1 MANDKRVDSGPS
13 EEELRNAIPPR
24 VGGKEL
30 RIGIFVLAG
39 ILSST
44 MALYLL
50 TDPSTFRG
58 RYVVTTVV
66 PDAGGLRT
74 GDPVQMRGVNIGQVS
89 AFRLEGNGVE
99 VSLEIEGQWQVPSDS
114 RVRLVTLGLLG
125 GRIADVLP
133 GSSTEAL
140 RAGGVLPGVIVE
152 GLNDAAGELGGQA
165 EVVLQR
171 LQELLSATTVEAVRV
186 SATELQGLLEGLS
199 EVTDAQ
205 GREVSRLMASLNRSA
220 AGLEEATSA
229 GPEVARAIARADST
243 MTALNETSA
252 TLNGAVTTLQ
262 SILDRLDR
270 GEGTLGKLA
279 TDDSLYT
286 NLNRALESVQQLAT
300 DLREH
305 PERYLKLAIF

>member
-1 MANDKRVDSGPS
+1 VDSGPS